1 MVLNKLVDER
11 NNTYHRSI
19 DRKPINAEY
28 SSLSEELRRMINLLS
43 LNLVIESKLLTKK
56 YL

>member
-19 DRKPINAEY
+19 DRKPVNAEY

>member
-28 SSLSEELRRMINLLS
+28 SSLSEELRGMINLLS

>member
-28 SSLSEELRRMINLLS
+28 SSLSEELSRMINLLS

>member
-28 SSLSEELRRMINLLS
+28 SSLFEELRRMINLLS

>member
-1 MVLNKLVDER
+1 MVLNKLVNER